1 MSEREYYASKQDVI
15 DLWRALK
22 PDEATR
28 VEKLIPVVCSCLDAD
43 ALRYRKKTV
52 QAMIDDGE
60 VATDTVKSVVVDV
73 ITRMVSTP
81 TNQAPMTQMSES
93 ALGYSVSGTFL
104 TPGGGV
110 FIKRAELARLGILR
124 QRAEV
129 IELA

>member
-1 MSEREYYASKQDVI
+1 MSERTYYAKKLDVI
-15 DLWRALK
+15 NLWRVLQ
-22 PDEATR
+22 PYEAER
-28 VEKLIPVVCSCLDAD
+28 VENLIPVVCSCLDAE

-52 QAMIDDGE
+52 HAMLDNGE
-60 VATDTVKSVVVDV
+60 VDADTVKSVVVDV
-73 ITRMVSTP
+73 IARMISTP

-129 IELA
+129 IDLA